1 MVEDMELEL
10 NGEEDIRVDGENI
23 GLRDDIIEDYC
34 CRDESLLFFFLILA
48 IFFQNGVLCTSK
60 DSLLFFF
67 LLLTIIMGGQ
77 FT

>member
-1 MVEDMELEL
+1 MVEDLELEV
-10 NGEEDIRVDGENI
+10 NPEDDVRVDTEKIDGTDDRIEN
-23 GLRDDIIEDYC
+23 YC
-34 CRDESLLFFFLILA
+34 CGDESLLFFFLILA
-48 IFFQNGVLCTSK
+48 IFFQNGMLCTSK